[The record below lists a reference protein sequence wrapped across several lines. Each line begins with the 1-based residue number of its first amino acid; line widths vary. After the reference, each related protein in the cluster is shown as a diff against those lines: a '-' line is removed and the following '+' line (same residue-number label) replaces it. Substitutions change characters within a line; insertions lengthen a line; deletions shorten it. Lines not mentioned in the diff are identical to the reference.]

1 MARIEFWRAAWRPFF
16 GYVVAL
22 AWLVQSLAVAVVVL
36 TDPEHSG
43 LVLRGLAE
51 LTGQWVVAL
60 GVTGL
65 AVHER
70 TRERLA
76 GQRAEGATT
85 R

>member
-1 MARIEFWRAAWRPFF
+1 MAQIEFWRAAWRPFF
-16 GYVVAL
+16 GYVVAF
-22 AWLVQSLAVAVVVL
+22 AWLVQSLAVAFVVL
-36 TDPEHSG
+36 VAPEHSG
-43 LVLRGLAE
+43 TVLRGLAE
-51 LTGQWVVAL
+51 LTAQWLAAL

-76 GQRAEGATT
+76 AQRAEGPPT